1 MTTTLTYRPI
11 FNGNDYSPSY
21 ATSNEAQGILD
32 RIREWLESASRAR
45 TLHGQALEELTDTFL
60 DCRREDWDGYN
71 ALPIEDDA
79 FLRTKALLSRL
90 INRFPAPTASATP
103 HGSLT
108 LEWIVNPRRR
118 LMISVGSD
126 EQIAYAGVFGTET
139 VQGVANFVRDVP
151 QEITHQLARL
161 YYA

>member
-1 MTTTLTYRPI
+1 MTHTLTYRPD
-11 FNGNDYSPSY
+11 FNRNDYLPSY
-21 ATSNEAQGILD
+21 ATTNQVQSILD
-32 RIREWLESASRAR
+32 KVQESASRAQ
-45 TLHGQALEELTDTFL
+45 TLHGQALGELTDTFL

-71 ALPIEDDA
+71 ALPVEDAA
-79 FLRTKALLSRL
+79 FLRAKTLLSRL

-118 LMISVGSD
+118 LMLSVDSD
-126 EQIAYAGVFGTET
+126 EQLAYAGVFGTET

-151 QEITHQLARL
+151 QEISHQLSRL